1 MNLNMKLICSPS
13 IARIL
18 KRYIGF
24 MTLMNY
30 SMTKNFNANLGS
42 QTDQLMN
49 LYVQL
54 ITSVLGIDEFML
66 TVSIKAI
73 VLNSNI

>member
-1 MNLNMKLICSPS
+1 
-13 IARIL
+13 
-18 KRYIGF
+18 
-24 MTLMNY
+24 
-30 SMTKNFNANLGS
+30 MTKNFNANLGS

>member
-1 MNLNMKLICSPS
+1 MNLNMKLICSQS